1 MKYNR
6 LFLFYTI
13 MKKEKN
19 KKEKKKIR
27 IPVPQK
33 PPKIEEKK
41 GKYKR
46 SVGKKVDLTER
57 GSADIQK

>member
-1 MKYNR
+1 
-6 LFLFYTI
+6 